1 MQERQGIPPSV
12 WKKKAERLLEE
23 RVWVSPAVQAALGQ
37 EQPCHQPSKLLAPSS
52 GVSQSHPIQGHC
64 VGAVPVPSV
73 SLQVCG
79 SWKVALGSPRAPA
92 WLSEEHQPGLFT
104 KRQQGEANL
113 QNLPWFLNRKRSN

>member
-64 VGAVPVPSV
+64 VRAVPVPSV
-73 SLQVCG
+73 SL
-79 SWKVALGSPRAPA
+79 
-92 WLSEEHQPGLFT
+92 
-104 KRQQGEANL
+104 
-113 QNLPWFLNRKRSN
+113 